1 MTSVS
6 IPCEEKQIQKLGMQN
21 FVPVMAMSRARHTEI
36 FCIEGSER
44 WKQHSK
50 FVPGRGR
57 MKWRGGRASRMHLP
71 ENQVPPKEDEQI
83 ILLCFTEND

>member
-1 MTSVS
+1 MSSLFPFDRFNFIVS
-6 IPCEEKQIQKLGMQN
+6 AILY
-21 FVPVMAMSRARHTEI
+21 FWSVMAMSRARHTEI

-57 MKWRGGRASRMHLP
+57 MKWRGGRASRIHLP

-83 ILLCFTEND
+83 ILLCFTEKD